1 MADEEIYRYDVV
13 VVGCGIAGLSAALSA
28 RESGVRV
35 AVLERATE
43 AERGG
48 NSRYSG
54 AILRMASET
63 EVAPDFEEHFARQAG
78 YHLVP
83 EMVAETAADYANWP
97 AVIKTM
103 PAADPEVI
111 STFAA
116 DAPGAVA
123 WLKEQGIRFGEAS
136 FFGLTKRTSPRIA
149 VEGAGLALVE
159 TLAPRAAERGVDFH
173 YETTSRS
180 LITDDGRVTGLM
192 ASGKDNRSLRFQAK
206 SVILACGGFQ
216 GNPEMVAHY
225 LGPQGRYL
233 RPVARGGY
241 YDRGEGIRMALDIG
255 AAPAGDYSDVHMQ
268 AIDPR
273 SSITEPL
280 VTIFVLGILVN
291 RDGMRFTDEAP
302 GPIDV
307 HGENIIRAIN
317 RQPGGIA
324 WCVLDGRIDQ
334 VKNWQRCVRSD
345 QPPIEADSLDG
356 LANTIGVPAAA
367 FRRTVDAYND
377 ACVDDD
383 IDPYRVDGVSTKSL
397 TPPKSNW
404 ARPILEPPFRSYPI
418 IGSNTFTFG
427 GLKVTPDAQVLNTSG
442 ELIPGLYAAG
452 ETVGIYYGVY
462 CSATSVLRGTV
473 FGRRAGL
480 HAGRVSAI

>member
-1 MADEEIYRYDVV
+1 MAIAEAFKYDVV

-28 RESGVRV
+28 RECGAGV
-35 AVLERATE
+35 AVLERAPE

-54 AILRMASET
+54 AILRMASEM
-63 EVAPDFEEHFARQAG
+63 EVAPDFVEHFAHQAG

-103 PAADPEVI
+103 SSADPEVI

-159 TLAPRAAERGVDFH
+159 TLAPRAEERGVDFH
-173 YETTSRS
+173 YETTARS
-180 LITDDGRVTGLM
+180 LITDNGRIAGVM
-192 ASGKDNRSLRFQAK
+192 ASGKDNRPIRFEAG

-216 GNPEMVAHY
+216 GNPEMVARY
-225 LGPQGRYL
+225 LGPQGRFL

-255 AAPAGDYSDVHMQ
+255 AAPAGDYSDAHVQ

-291 RDGMRFTDEAP
+291 RDGVRFVDEAP

-307 HGENIIRAIN
+307 HGENIVRAIN

-324 WCVLDGRIDQ
+324 WCILDGRIDE
-334 VKNWQRCVRSD
+334 VTNWKRCVRSD
-345 QPPIEADSLDG
+345 QPPIEAGSLAEMAG
-356 LANTIGVPAAA
+356 AIGVPVPA
-367 FRRTVDAYND
+367 FKRTIEVYNS
-377 ACVDDD
+377 ACVDGDF
-383 IDPYRVDGVSTKSL
+383 DPYRVDGLSTENL
-397 TPPKSNW
+397 TLPKSNW
-404 ARPILEPPFRSYPI
+404 ARPILEPPFRGYPV

-427 GLKVTPDAQVLNTSG
+427 GLKVSPDAQVLNTSG

-462 CSATSVLRGTV
+462 CSATSVLRGAV
-473 FGRRAGL
+473 FGRRAGQ
-480 HAGRVSAI
+480 HAGKANA

>member
-1 MADEEIYRYDVV
+1 MVNEETHRYDVV

-28 RESGVRV
+28 QECGSRV
-35 AVLERATE
+35 AVLERAPE

-97 AVIKTM
+97 AVIRTM

-116 DAPGAVA
+116 EAPGAVA

-149 VEGAGLALVE
+149 VEGAGEALVE
-159 TLAPRAAERGVDFH
+159 TLAPRAEEVGVEFH
-173 YETTSRS
+173 YETTARS
-180 LITDDGRVTGLM
+180 LITDGGRVTGVT
-192 ASGKDNRSLRFQAK
+192 ASGKDNRPIRFEAR
-206 SVILACGGFQ
+206 SVILASGGFQ
-216 GNPEMVAHY
+216 GNSEMVAHY
-225 LGPQGRYL
+225 LGPQGRFL

-255 AAPAGDYSDVHMQ
+255 AAPAGDYSDAHVQ

-291 RDGMRFTDEAP
+291 RDGVRFVDEAP

-307 HGENIIRAIN
+307 HGENIVRAIN

-324 WCVLDGRIDQ
+324 WCLLDGRIDD
-334 VKNWQRCVRSD
+334 VNNWNRCVRSD
-345 QPPIEADSLDG
+345 QPPIEAGSLD
-356 LANTIGVPAAA
+356 AMAEAIGVPAAA
-367 FRRTVDAYND
+367 FKRTVEAYNA
-377 ACVDDD
+377 ACVGGDF
-383 IDPYRVDGVSTKSL
+383 DPYRVDGLSTENL

-404 ARPILEPPFRSYPI
+404 ARPILDPPFRSYPI

-442 ELIPGLYAAG
+442 EPIPGLYAAG

-462 CSATSVLRGTV
+462 CSATSVLRGAV
-473 FGRRAGL
+473 FGRRAGQ
-480 HAGRVSAI
+480 HAGQTNAI